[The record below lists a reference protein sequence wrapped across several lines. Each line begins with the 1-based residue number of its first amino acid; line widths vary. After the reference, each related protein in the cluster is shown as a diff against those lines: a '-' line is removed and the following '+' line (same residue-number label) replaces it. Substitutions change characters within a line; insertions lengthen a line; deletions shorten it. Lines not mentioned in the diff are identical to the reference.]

1 MRKRKL
7 LTFLCVAIATSSL
20 WAAYDTEPDEN
31 GLYDELYDR
40 PTYFPDFKLTTKY
53 PNNMTYITCARWGR
67 NGDRLTNYEVAVYDQ
82 NNELRCIG
90 RSQSTGVSNYRCTLT
105 IPGTEGEHFHF
116 QVLYGD
122 DFQNPTIVDVP
133 QTCEFFTNDVV
144 GHPSD
149 GDPFWFTVP
158 VEPKLLCWTS
168 GFDGDAEKTF
178 SVSEITGAEAT
189 DALASA
195 CRLHFFGNWEN
206 TDISTL
212 TAGNPNLCYV
222 NIDEAPIGM
231 ASAFSSSNP
240 NCLFF
245 FNEEM
250 TEAPEGMTNVI
261 AGDKAL
267 TDITL
272 YGGTTSNYY
281 PFFCPK
287 NIQLNGHKAEFTRAS
302 WSWADGKSGWN
313 TIVLPFDAQL
323 TADGEVLSP
332 YRYTTDIGTR
342 YISTE
347 ILGYWLATITCAK
360 NNNVTT
366 ESFYKEKTLSANQP
380 YIISLPGERFYTQSG
395 NEVSTKQSISLQDKV
410 IKLVSTSDV
419 IPATPVELRVDPNIE
434 DNLTSFPFTG
444 TYQPLL
450 NQPMYVLKNKAGAN
464 GLTAFVYGESAS
476 LLPFQAYL
484 NPGQAQQGAKAL
496 TIGLAIDDSF
506 MEDETGIN
514 EVHDDADP
522 TQGRRYSLS
531 GMSLD
536 KAPVRGIYI
545 QNNKKYLSR

>member
-20 WAAYDTEPDEN
+20 WAAYDTEPDKN
-31 GLYDELYDR
+31 GLYDGLYDR

-105 IPGTEGEHFHF
+105 ILGTEGEHFHF
-116 QVLYGD
+116 KVLYGD
-122 DFQNPTIVDVP
+122 FKNPTIVDVP
-133 QTCEFFTNDVV
+133 QTCEFKTNDIV
-144 GHPSD
+144 GHPQD

-158 VEPKLLCWTS
+158 VEPELRCWTS
-168 GFDGDAEKTF
+168 SFDGEADKTF
-178 SVSEITGAEAT
+178 SVSEITGTEAT
-189 DALASA
+189 TALASA
-195 CRLHFFGNWEN
+195 SRLHFFGNWET

-212 TAGNPNLCYV
+212 TAGNANLCYV
-222 NIDEAPIGM
+222 NIDEAPIGI
-231 ASAFSSSNP
+231 ASAFTNCNP

-245 FNEEM
+245 FNESV
-250 TEAPEGMTNVI
+250 TEAPEGITRNAI

-267 TDITL
+267 TDIIL
-272 YGGTTSNYY
+272 QGGTASNYC

-287 NIQLNGHKAEFTRAS
+287 DIDLNGHQAEFKRAS

-313 TIVLPFDAQL
+313 TIVLPFNAQL
-323 TADGEVLSP
+323 EADGVVLTP
-332 YRYTTDIGTR
+332 YQYTNKIDQR
-342 YISTE
+342 YIAE
-347 ILGYWLATITCAK
+347 NILGYWLGTITSAEDET
-360 NNNVTT
+360 VTT
-366 ESFYKEKTLSANQP
+366 KLIFETNTLTANHP

-419 IPATPVELRVDPNIE
+419 IPATPVELRVEVE
-434 DNLTSFPFTG
+434 DEFTFYPFTG

-450 NQPMYVLKNKAGAN
+450 GQPMYVLKNKAGAN

-522 TQGRRYSLS
+522 TQGRRYSL
-531 GMSLD
+531 GGKPLGN
-536 KAPVRGIYI
+536 APIKGVYI
-545 QNNKKYLSR
+545 QNNKKYLNR

>member
-20 WAAYDTEPDEN
+20 WAAYDTEPGEN
-31 GLYDELYDR
+31 GLYDGLYDR

-105 IPGTEGEHFHF
+105 IPGTEGDTFHF
-116 QVLYGD
+116 KVLYGD
-122 DFQNPTIVDVP
+122 FKNPTIVDVP
-133 QTCEFFTNDVV
+133 QTCEFFTNDIV

-158 VEPKLLCWTS
+158 VEPELRCWTTS
-168 GFDGDAEKTF
+168 LDGEADKTF
-178 SVSEITGAEAT
+178 KVNEITGTEAT
-189 DALASA
+189 ATLASA
-195 CRLHFFGNWEN
+195 SRLHFFGNWET

-272 YGGTTSNYY
+272 QGGTTINYC

-287 NIQLNGHKAEFTRAS
+287 DIQLNGHKAEFTRPS

-332 YRYTTDIGTR
+332 YQYTNKIDQR
-342 YISTE
+342 YIAKN
-347 ILGYWLATITCAK
+347 ILGYWLGTITSAD
-360 NNNVTT
+360 NESVTT
-366 ESFYKEKTLSANQP
+366 EQIYKESTLTANHP
-380 YIISLPGERFYTQSG
+380 YIISLPGEFFYTLSG
-395 NEVSTKQSISLQDKV
+395 NGVSTKQSISLQDKE
-410 IKLVSTSDV
+410 IKLVSTSEV
-419 IPATPVELRVDPNIE
+419 IPATPTELRIDPDTE
-434 DNLTSFPFTG
+434 DKLTEYHFTG
-444 TYQPLL
+444 TYLPLL
-450 NQPMYVLKNKAGAN
+450 SQPMYVLKNKAGAN
-464 GLTAFVYGESAS
+464 GLTAFVYGDNAN

>member
-20 WAAYDTEPDEN
+20 WAAYDTEPDKN
-31 GLYDELYDR
+31 GLYDGLYDR

-105 IPGTEGEHFHF
+105 ILGTEGEHFHF
-116 QVLYGD
+116 KVLYGD
-122 DFQNPTIVDVP
+122 FKNPTIVDVP
-133 QTCEFFTNDVV
+133 QTCEFKTNDIV
-144 GHPSD
+144 GHPQD

-158 VEPKLLCWTS
+158 VEPELRCWTS
-168 GFDGDAEKTF
+168 SFDGEADKTF
-178 SVSEITGAEAT
+178 SVSEITGTEAT
-189 DALASA
+189 TALAYAS
-195 CRLHFFGNWEN
+195 RLHFFGNWET

-212 TAGNPNLCYV
+212 TAGNANLCYV
-222 NIDEAPIGM
+222 NIDEAPIGI
-231 ASAFSSSNP
+231 ASAFTNCNP

-245 FNEEM
+245 FNESV
-250 TEAPEGMTNVI
+250 TEAPEGITRNAI

-267 TDITL
+267 TDIIL
-272 YGGTTSNYY
+272 QGGTASNYC

-287 NIQLNGHKAEFTRAS
+287 DIDLNGHQAEFKRAS

-313 TIVLPFDAQL
+313 TIVLPFNAQL
-323 TADGEVLSP
+323 EADGVVLTP
-332 YRYTTDIGTR
+332 YQYTNKIDQR
-342 YISTE
+342 YIAE
-347 ILGYWLATITCAK
+347 NILGYWLGTITSAEDET
-360 NNNVTT
+360 VTT
-366 ESFYKEKTLSANQP
+366 KLIFETNTLTANHP

-419 IPATPVELRVDPNIE
+419 IPATPVELRVEGE
-434 DNLTSFPFTG
+434 DEFTSYPFTG

-450 NQPMYVLKNKAGAN
+450 GQPMYVLKNKAGAN

-522 TQGRRYSLS
+522 TQGRRYSL
-531 GMSLD
+531 GGKPLGN
-536 KAPVRGIYI
+536 APIKGVYI
-545 QNNKKYLSR
+545 QNNKKYLNR

>member
-20 WAAYDTEPDEN
+20 WAAYDTEPDKN
-31 GLYDELYDR
+31 GLYDGLYDR

-105 IPGTEGEHFHF
+105 ILGTEGDHFHF
-116 QVLYGD
+116 KVLYGD
-122 DFQNPTIVDVP
+122 FKNPTIVDVP
-133 QTCEFFTNDVV
+133 QTCEFKTNDIV
-144 GHPSD
+144 GHPQD

-158 VEPKLLCWTS
+158 VEPELRCWTS
-168 GFDGDAEKTF
+168 SFDGEADKTF
-178 SVSEITGAEAT
+178 SVSEITGTEAT
-189 DALASA
+189 TALASA
-195 CRLHFFGNWEN
+195 SRLHFFGNWET

-212 TAGNPNLCYV
+212 TAGNANLCYV
-222 NIDEAPIGM
+222 NIDEAPIGI
-231 ASAFSSSNP
+231 ASAFTNCNP

-245 FNEEM
+245 FNESV
-250 TEAPEGMTNVI
+250 TEAPEGITRNAI

-267 TDITL
+267 TDIIL
-272 YGGTTSNYY
+272 QGGTASNYC

-287 NIQLNGHKAEFTRAS
+287 DIDLNGHQAEFKRAS

-313 TIVLPFDAQL
+313 TIVLPFNAQL
-323 TADGEVLSP
+323 EADGVVLTP
-332 YRYTTDIGTR
+332 YQYTNKIDQR
-342 YISTE
+342 YIAE
-347 ILGYWLATITCAK
+347 NILGYWLGTITSAEDET
-360 NNNVTT
+360 VTT
-366 ESFYKEKTLSANQP
+366 KLIFETNTLTANHP

-419 IPATPVELRVDPNIE
+419 IPATPVELRVEGE
-434 DNLTSFPFTG
+434 DEFTSYPFTG

-450 NQPMYVLKNKAGAN
+450 GQPMYVLKNKAGAN

-522 TQGRRYSLS
+522 TQGRRYSL
-531 GMSLD
+531 GGKPLGN
-536 KAPVRGIYI
+536 APIKGVYI
-545 QNNKKYLSR
+545 QNNKKYLNR

>member
-20 WAAYDTEPDEN
+20 WAAYDTEPDKN
-31 GLYDELYDR
+31 GLYDGLYDR

-105 IPGTEGEHFHF
+105 ILGTEGEHFHF
-116 QVLYGD
+116 KVLYGD
-122 DFQNPTIVDVP
+122 FKNPTIVDVP
-133 QTCEFFTNDVV
+133 QTCEFKTNDIV
-144 GHPSD
+144 GHPQD

-158 VEPKLLCWTS
+158 VEPELRCWTS
-168 GFDGDAEKTF
+168 SFDGEADKTF
-178 SVSEITGAEAT
+178 SVSEITGTEAT
-189 DALASA
+189 TALASA
-195 CRLHFFGNWEN
+195 SRLHFFGNWET

-212 TAGNPNLCYV
+212 TAGNANLCYV
-222 NIDEAPIGM
+222 NIDEAPIGI
-231 ASAFSSSNP
+231 ASAFTNCNP

-245 FNEEM
+245 FNESV
-250 TEAPEGMTNVI
+250 TEAPEGTTRNAI

-267 TDITL
+267 TDIIL
-272 YGGTTSNYY
+272 QGGTASNYC

-287 NIQLNGHKAEFTRAS
+287 DIDLNGHQAEFKRAS

-313 TIVLPFDAQL
+313 TIVLPFNTQL
-323 TADGEVLSP
+323 KADGVVLTP
-332 YRYTTDIGTR
+332 YQYTNKIDQR
-342 YISTE
+342 YIAE
-347 ILGYWLATITCAK
+347 NILGYWLGTITSAEDET
-360 NNNVTT
+360 VTT
-366 ESFYKEKTLSANQP
+366 KLIFETNTLTANHP

-419 IPATPVELRVDPNIE
+419 IPATPVELRVEGE
-434 DNLTSFPFTG
+434 DEFTSYPFTG

-450 NQPMYVLKNKAGAN
+450 GQPMYVLKNKAGAN

-522 TQGRRYSLS
+522 TQGRRYSL
-531 GMSLD
+531 GGKPLGN
-536 KAPVRGIYI
+536 APIKGVYI
-545 QNNKKYLSR
+545 QNNKKYLNR

>member
-20 WAAYDTEPDEN
+20 WAAYDTEPGEN
-31 GLYDELYDR
+31 GLYDGLYDR

-195 CRLHFFGNWEN
+195 CRLHFFGNWET

-212 TAGNPNLCYV
+212 TAGNANLCYV
-222 NIDEAPIGM
+222 NIDEAPIGI
-231 ASAFSSSNP
+231 ASAFTKCNP

-245 FNEEM
+245 FNESV

-272 YGGTTSNYY
+272 QGGTTNNYC

-287 NIQLNGHKAEFTRAS
+287 DINLNGHKAEFTRAS

-313 TIVLPFDAQL
+313 TIALPFDAQL

-332 YRYTTDIGTR
+332 YQYTNMIDKR
-342 YISTE
+342 YIANNIS
-347 ILGYWLATITCAK
+347 GYWLGTITGAYDET
-360 NNNVTT
+360 VTT
-366 ESFYKEKTLSANQP
+366 KLIYENNTLSANQP

-395 NEVSTKQSISLQDKV
+395 NEVSTKQSISLQDKN

-419 IPATPVELRVDPNIE
+419 IPATPTELRVEGE
-434 DNLTSFPFTG
+434 DKFTFYPFTG

-450 NQPMYVLKNKAGAN
+450 SQPMYVLKNKAGAN
-464 GLTAFVYGESAS
+464 GLTAFVYGDNAN

-506 MEDETGIN
+506 MDEETGIN
-514 EVHDDADP
+514 GVQADGSS

-531 GMSLD
+531 GKPLGD
-536 KAPVRGIYI
+536 APIKDVYI

>member
-1 MRKRKL
+1 MRIRNL
-7 LTFLCVAIATSSL
+7 LTLVCMTFSTCIL
-20 WAAYDTEPDEN
+20 WAYDTEPDAN
-31 GLYDELYDR
+31 GKYDELYDR
-40 PTYFPDFKLTTKY
+40 PTHFPDFKLTTEF

-105 IPGTEGEHFHF
+105 ILGTEGEHFHF
-116 QVLYGD
+116 KVLYGD
-122 DFQNPTIVDVP
+122 FKNPTIVDVP
-133 QTCEFFTNDVV
+133 QTCEFKTNDIV
-144 GHPSD
+144 GHPDD

-158 VEPKLLCWTS
+158 VEPELRCWTS
-168 GFDGDAEKTF
+168 SFDGEADKTF
-178 SVSEITGAEAT
+178 SVSEITGTEAT
-189 DALASA
+189 TALASA
-195 CRLHFFGNWEN
+195 SRLHFFGNWET
-206 TDISTL
+206 TDISKL

-222 NIDEAPIGM
+222 NIDEAPIGI
-231 ASAFSSSNP
+231 ASAFTNCNP

-245 FNEEM
+245 FNESV

-272 YGGTTSNYY
+272 QGGTTTNYC

-287 NIQLNGHKAEFTRAS
+287 DIQLNGHKAEFTRPS

-366 ESFYKEKTLSANQP
+366 ESFY
-380 YIISLPGERFYTQSG
+380 
-395 NEVSTKQSISLQDKV
+395 
-410 IKLVSTSDV
+410 
-419 IPATPVELRVDPNIE
+419 
-434 DNLTSFPFTG
+434 
-444 TYQPLL
+444 
-450 NQPMYVLKNKAGAN
+450 
-464 GLTAFVYGESAS
+464 
-476 LLPFQAYL
+476 
-484 NPGQAQQGAKAL
+484 
-496 TIGLAIDDSF
+496 
-506 MEDETGIN
+506 
-514 EVHDDADP
+514 
-522 TQGRRYSLS
+522 
-531 GMSLD
+531 
-536 KAPVRGIYI
+536 
-545 QNNKKYLSR
+545 